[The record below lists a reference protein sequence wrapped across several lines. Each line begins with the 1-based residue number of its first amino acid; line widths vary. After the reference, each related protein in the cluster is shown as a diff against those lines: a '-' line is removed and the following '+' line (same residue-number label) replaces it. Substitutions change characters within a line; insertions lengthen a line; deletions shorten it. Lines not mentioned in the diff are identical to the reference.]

1 MVVKTKEKQLVW
13 FEEVGKDDVAEV
25 GGKNANLGEMIRELK
40 NKGIPVPDGFA
51 TTAGAY
57 RAFLE
62 ANNLTEKI
70 QDQLEQFRSK
80 KKSLQEV
87 GSTIRQLFDDAEFPS
102 DLADSIKAS
111 YRELGKRYK
120 TDNVSVAVRSSGTAE
135 DLPEASFAG
144 QQESFLNVTGEKA
157 LLEACKKCYASLFTD
172 RSINYRED
180 RGFAHMKIA
189 LSIGIQKMVRSDEAA
204 AGVIFSLD
212 PDTGFRNVVVVTGA
226 WGLGESV
233 VQGQVTPD
241 EFMVFKPLLNND
253 KLLPIISRTV
263 GAKERKIIYSS
274 GRATTKNVATTKQ
287 EQGSFCLSDEEVMG
301 LARWAVIIEDH
312 Y

>member
-189 LSIGIQKMVRSDEAA
+189 LSKCVARGKLSVRM
-204 AGVIFSLD
+204 
-212 PDTGFRNVVVVTGA
+212 RR
-226 WGLGESV
+226 
-233 VQGQVTPD
+233 QQV
-241 EFMVFKPLLNND
+241 
-253 KLLPIISRTV
+253 
-263 GAKERKIIYSS
+263 
-274 GRATTKNVATTKQ
+274 
-287 EQGSFCLSDEEVMG
+287 
-301 LARWAVIIEDH
+301 
-312 Y
+312 